1 VIPPVPLRVERVP
14 AHAPELPPDRLAEI
28 IRHAESGYPDEVC
41 GMVAGIPGK
50 PESYRVR
57 RVRNIADAQPQRDPG
72 GQSRTARTAYLMDP
86 REQLRILQELDATAE
101 SVIAFYHSHP
111 DHAAY
116 FSAMDREHALLRGE
130 PIWPGPSYLVVSVV
144 QGRARSAVWFT
155 WDSARRDFCAESV
168 AVSSPSAEERE

>member
-1 VIPPVPLRVERVP
+1 MIPAVPLCVESGAAR
-14 AHAPELPPDRLAEI
+14 APVLPPDRLTEI
-28 IRHAESGYPDEVC
+28 LRHAESGYPDEVC
-41 GMVAGIPGK
+41 GMVVGIPAK
-50 PESYRVR
+50 PDSYRVR
-57 RVRNIADAQPQRDPG
+57 RVRNIANAQLQRDPN

-116 FSAMDREHALLRGE
+116 FSAMDREHALMRGE
-130 PIWPGPSYLVVSVV
+130 PIWPGPSYLVVSVM
-144 QGRARSAVWFT
+144 QGWARSAVWFT

-168 AVSSPSAEERE
+168 AVSSPSSEEHE